1 MILRVLY
8 DPRLRPG
15 MTRAEGMP
23 IARAIITGLGLP
35 D

>member
-8 DPRLRPG
+8 DPRLKPG

-23 IARAIITGLGLP
+23 IARAIIAGLGLP